1 VAQLILEIPEALAQQ
16 LERMAAEQQKSP
28 QQLAVEQ
35 LQSAVA
41 PAAPSLQERYDRFIK
56 ESGLF
61 VEVPDEV
68 KRRYQPM
75 SEEKLREL
83 AAKLGAAGPLSE
95 VIIEERGKR

>member
-1 VAQLILEIPEALAQQ
+1 MRQITLEVPDRLA
-16 LERMAAEQQKSP
+16 ERLDRLAAKQKKSIEQV
-28 QQLAVEQ
+28 AVEQ
-35 LQSAVA
+35 LESVAEPSAED
-41 PAAPSLQERYDRFIK
+41 LKERYERFFK

-75 SEEKLREL
+75 SEERLREL